1 MEHQRLVCI
10 NDNGDRLAYIC
21 AFNDPV
27 IGSSVSPYK
36 AIRKA
41 TWIFLMVDHPIKLT
55 TLKLAES
62 RGEASSDH
70 HPLQGTLKV
79 KLRAH
84 RALQV
89 DHSTNTTHN
98 TRRAKI

>member
-1 MEHQRLVCI
+1 MGHQRLGCI
-10 NDNGDRLAYIC
+10 SDNGDRFAYIC
-21 AFNDPV
+21 AVNDPV
-27 IGSSVSPYK
+27 NGSSVSPYI
-36 AIRKA
+36 AIHEG

-55 TLKLAES
+55 TLKLAGTK
-62 RGEASSDH
+62 GEASSNH

-89 DHSTNTTHN
+89 DHSSNTTNN
-98 TRRAKI
+98 T